1 MQNISNSVELKQ
13 AIAALE
19 VEQAINGEIL
29 RKQFKI
35 TYDNL
40 KPLKLIENSLR
51 DIVTS
56 PIIGNSLLGTTL
68 GMAAGF
74 LTKKMAVGKSHNI
87 FRILFGS
94 FLELGVTKAIALHPE
109 AIKSAANF
117 LFDQIRSKSDSTDDE
132 NDPDYQGEV

>member
-1 MQNISNSVELKQ
+1 M
-13 AIAALE
+13 E
-19 VEQAINGEIL
+19 VEQSINGELL

-35 TYDNL
+35 TYENL

-56 PIIGNSLLGTTL
+56 PKIGNSLLGATL
-68 GMAAGF
+68 GIAAGF
-74 LTKKMAVGKSHNI
+74 LTKKIAVGKSHNI

-117 LFDQIRSKSDSTDDE
+117 LFEQIRSKIDPPVEE
-132 NDPDYQGEV
+132 NEQDYQAEV